1 MGCESQSIDSSMPE
15 SGQLWQV
22 DDIQPPN
29 DTPSHYPT
37 NPSVLTPQRK
47 AAWTDLVNSTV
58 TAAAGGTCLEC
69 CKDHRPVKLNGW
81 PVVAAN
87 SAWVA
92 VPVVYDAASCP
103 KCASRPVAAQ
113 RFVLVVVCGHCMQQ
127 PLVFKLSFPNEPLPK
142 QHFVQLTVSSQA
154 SLKAVSSNASNTAAY
169 CRATQKWLLLAGRF
183 ALDSTFY
190 PVSAQ
195 YPADSVLHVVTP
207 LVLEHS
213 CSMIW
218 SGYACQDILCQ
229 ATQEPQNLPDS
240 IWSVN
245 FSAAPNQ
252 ESLVVLTEDA
262 KAVPNPST
270 KSLGNW
276 SSQGVWAV
284 TEPVK
289 TIRSIGG
296 FTCNEQK
303 HVCVLQNS
311 QDGFIPLL
319 CAWRYENYLSV
330 LIALLHQC
338 SISVD
343 IDCRLGMQEAN
354 YGCQSMY
361 VARHVQLH
369 AINALLQ
376 RNDLKHSLC
385 LLVTPSMP
393 GVCRWLMRGAWVMA
407 IDKLG
412 CMNVWS
418 AETGQCLAV
427 SEPADNSIN
436 ALTGKSQL
444 FAPQP
449 DLHNCPDRNPTAS
462 GGHCSSTQ
470 ALCTAAGGSTVCLDI
485 VRPQRMY
492 GTAFSSCDLSEV
504 EAIGA
509 MREGDAICSCTCVLP
524 AECFGSGSSCTVHV
538 ISYTGI
544 IRHCLREDEKVLAA
558 FSRFWTES
566 LSALWKTREGAY
578 GLPAPG
584 KVFLGPL
591 YESSSWPPPE
601 NPLDSVIRAFQ
612 TLLDSMS
619 QSSCSKM
626 KCMLLLLPLSNPSKI
641 CLKETPTTVLL
652 WELIMRSWEQGL
664 VLGSRRLHQ
673 QLYQQYMRPLA
684 EQSPTLFM
692 LYLKGATV
700 QLPGTMQWPRT
711 GICDGTAI
719 DGLLPPVQ
727 LTLFGWAPWPQQ
739 HEGPPSRFSWD
750 LWSMP
755 RRPANRMY
763 VASWNYFRLWWWLRE
778 PEQQEQRQMPY
789 MVASHMIP
797 MPGAVGVLERKDSSL
812 LLDIVKCNLPAEA
825 YSLPLV
831 RALVHIKWQVY
842 GASAVIAVLIL
853 EVWSVLLI
861 T

>member
-1 MGCESQSIDSSMPE
+1 
-15 SGQLWQV
+15 
-22 DDIQPPN
+22 
-29 DTPSHYPT
+29 
-37 NPSVLTPQRK
+37 
-47 AAWTDLVNSTV
+47 
-58 TAAAGGTCLEC
+58 
-69 CKDHRPVKLNGW
+69 
-81 PVVAAN
+81 
-87 SAWVA
+87 
-92 VPVVYDAASCP
+92 
-103 KCASRPVAAQ
+103 
-113 RFVLVVVCGHCMQQ
+113 
-127 PLVFKLSFPNEPLPK
+127 
-142 QHFVQLTVSSQA
+142 
-154 SLKAVSSNASNTAAY
+154 
-169 CRATQKWLLLAGRF
+169 
-183 ALDSTFY
+183 
-190 PVSAQ
+190 
-195 YPADSVLHVVTP
+195 
-207 LVLEHS
+207 
-213 CSMIW
+213 
-218 SGYACQDILCQ
+218 
-229 ATQEPQNLPDS
+229 
-240 IWSVN
+240 
-245 FSAAPNQ
+245 
-252 ESLVVLTEDA
+252 
-262 KAVPNPST
+262 
-270 KSLGNW
+270 
-276 SSQGVWAV
+276 
-284 TEPVK
+284 
-289 TIRSIGG
+289 
-296 FTCNEQK
+296 
-303 HVCVLQNS
+303 
-311 QDGFIPLL
+311 
-319 CAWRYENYLSV
+319 
-330 LIALLHQC
+330 
-338 SISVD
+338 
-343 IDCRLGMQEAN
+343 
-354 YGCQSMY
+354 
-361 VARHVQLH
+361 
-369 AINALLQ
+369 
-376 RNDLKHSLC
+376 
-385 LLVTPSMP
+385 
-393 GVCRWLMRGAWVMA
+393 
-407 IDKLG
+407 
-412 CMNVWS
+412 MNVWS

-853 EVWSVLLI
+853 EVILVVAFSLAAVQLPLIISNDQWPQGAQHAILSVCIVISTMSLVLGGMELLSVGWRHHLRSFWNWMEIISYLMMLVICGQYMYLVRLEEYRQDLMDVLQPMVAAQSILMWLRLIKYIAVLPRIGFLVQMVLGSVQDVLQFIVLLGGLAAGFTFSLYLMFAQPKVCI
-861 T
+861 DYWRIKKANATGQNHTMEQLHPSFEGCHNMSATGSDVSASFGDWKRTVVTVYAMMLGAFQVTDFYSTPYSGLSICVFMLFSLLVMMVLLNLIIAIISNVYERSYEGRNQQFIRARAEILCELEARTPPCVKQWLGLKDCYHGYLHYLEPVNQCSKQDKTDNQAESLHSKFALLVDTLFMHDQKCRQDKAI